1 MQNSDTLVRI
11 PASAWEQ
18 LRDLYRQDWPRH
30 EIAFNNVQNYV
41 RWIERDPHISATL
54 IVYSLNGN
62 WRQNGTYVII
72 DHTDMFMY
80 TLDSTG
86 ETLKRMLLLLDW
98 HHSYLMNM
106 CLYRAIVLEVYQ
118 LHRLEAAFDSADVI
132 YHLPQQVARHFRYDL
147 PVGLTLK
154 RIPPHYA
161 SFIYNQW
168 LNKSVGTEYF
178 IERLLRWNVSMG
190 LFCEGVREPLAWC
203 IRTQNGALGLLG
215 VVAQRKGYGSLVIKA
230 IARRLAE
237 QGYSTYASVRL
248 TNVASRQLF
257 EKLGFRIV
265 GEASWLKNMK
275 STFEGSE
282 LRKVIKA

>member
-1 MQNSDTLVRI
+1 MQNDTLVRI
-11 PASAWEQ
+11 PANAWEQ

-30 EIAFNNVQNYV
+30 EIAYNNVQNYI
-41 RWIERDPHISATL
+41 RWVERDPPISATL
-54 IVYSLNGN
+54 IVYSLNGS
-62 WRQNGTYVII
+62 WRQNGTYIII
-72 DHTDMFMY
+72 DHTDVFMY
-80 TLDSTG
+80 TLDHTG
-86 ETLKRMLLLLDW
+86 DTLKRMLLLLDW

-106 CLYRAIVLEVYQ
+106 CPYRAIVLDVYR
-118 LHRLEAAFDSADVI
+118 LHRLEIAFDSADVI

-178 IERLLRWNVSMG
+178 IERMLRLNVSMG

-237 QGYSTYASVRL
+237 QGYSTYASVRH
-248 TNVASRQLF
+248 TNVASRKLF
-257 EKLGFRIV
+257 EKLGFRIA

-275 STFEGSE
+275 STFDGSE